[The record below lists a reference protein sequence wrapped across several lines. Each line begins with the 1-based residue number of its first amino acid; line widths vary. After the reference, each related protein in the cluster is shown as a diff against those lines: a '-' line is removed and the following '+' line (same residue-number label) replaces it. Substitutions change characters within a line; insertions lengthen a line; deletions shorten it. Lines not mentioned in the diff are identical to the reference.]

1 MSASGGMMA
10 KSTKLTE
17 LTIKETSG
25 VDHPAHLHEG
35 WLVMKS
41 EDDLDISL
49 DQVINPDSQENTV
62 ELNATP
68 EVEDVVEEATEVEA
82 APEMVTEATPVLASV
97 DGPDHT
103 EVQKELTDL
112 RKQFDMANGAHRELV
127 EERELE
133 KAATASHQWAIL
145 PGLNPVDFAKVLVRL
160 RAADQEVAKEIEAVL
175 SASSVALSEAGVFTE
190 LGSDSDDGAMDAFGR
205 IEKAA
210 QTLLDNG
217 EVTSIAKGI
226 TLVAE
231 RNPSLYNDYINERAG
246 S

>member
-1 MSASGGMMA
+1 MA

-35 WLVMKS
+35 WMVMKS
-41 EDDLDISL
+41 EEDLDTAF
-49 DQVINPDSQENTV
+49 DQIINPDSQENTV
-62 ELNATP
+62 ELEATP
-68 EVEDVVEEATEVEA
+68 EVEDVIEEATEVDP
-82 APEMVTEATPVLASV
+82 APEMETEATPVAASV
-97 DGPDHT
+97 DGPDQT

-112 RKQFDMANGAHRELV
+112 RKQLDMAKEAHRELV

-133 KAATASHQWAIL
+133 KATTASHQWAIL

-160 RAADQEVAKEIEAVL
+160 RSADQEVAKEIEAIL
-175 SASSVALSEAGVFTE
+175 NASSVALSEAGVFTE
-190 LGSDSDDGAMDAFGR
+190 LGAEGDDDGAMDAYGR

-210 QTLLDNG
+210 QALVDSG
-217 EVTSIAKGI
+217 EVTSLAKGI

-231 RNPSLYNDYINERAG
+231 RDPSLYNAYINEKAG
-246 S
+246 

>member
-1 MSASGGMMA
+1 MPR
-10 KSTKLTE
+10 STKLTE

-35 WLVMKS
+35 WMVMKS
-41 EDDLDISL
+41 EEDLDTSL

-68 EVEDVVEEATEVEA
+68 EVEDVIEEATEVEA
-82 APEMVTEATPVLASV
+82 APEMVTEATPVAASV
-97 DGPDHT
+97 DGPDQT
-103 EVQKELTDL
+103 EVQKEITDL
-112 RKQFDMANGAHRELV
+112 RKELELAKEAHRELI

-133 KAATASHQWAIL
+133 KAASAAHQWAIL

-160 RAADQEVAKEIEAVL
+160 RAADQEVAKEVEAIL

-190 LGSDSDDGAMDAFGR
+190 LGAEGDEDGAMDAFGR

-210 QTLLDNG
+210 QALVDSG
-217 EVTSIAKGI
+217 EATSVAKGI
-226 TLVAE
+226 ALITE
-231 RNPSLYNDYINERAG
+231 RNPELYNDYLNEKRG
-246 S
+246 

>member
-1 MSASGGMMA
+1 MP

-25 VDHPAHLHEG
+25 VDHPAHLHEC
-35 WLVMKS
+35 WLVMKA
-41 EDDLDISL
+41 EDLDNTL
-49 DQVINPDSQENTV
+49 DQIIEPDSQENTV

-68 EVEDVVEEATEVEA
+68 EVEDVIEEATEVEA
-82 APEMVTEATPVLASV
+82 APEMVTEATPVAASV
-97 DGPDHT
+97 DGPDET
-103 EVQKELTDL
+103 EVQKEITDL
-112 RKQFDMANGAHRELV
+112 RKELDLAKEAHRALV

-133 KAATASHQWAIL
+133 KAATSAHQWAIL

-160 RAADQEVAKEIEAVL
+160 RAADQEVAKEIEAIL

-190 LGSDSDDGAMDAFGR
+190 LGAEGDEDGAMDAFGR

-210 QTLLDNG
+210 QALVDSG
-217 EVTSIAKGI
+217 EATSLAKGI

-231 RNPSLYNDYINERAG
+231 RNPSLYNDYINEKAG
-246 S
+246 

>member
-1 MSASGGMMA
+1 MP
-10 KSTKLTE
+10 KSVKLTE
-17 LTIKETSG
+17 LAIKETSG

-41 EDDLDISL
+41 DDELETTL
-49 DQVINPDSQENTV
+49 DQIIDNPDSQEKAV

-68 EVEDVVEEATEVEA
+68 EVEDVIEEATEVEA
-82 APEMVTEATPVLASV
+82 APEMVTEATPVAASV
-97 DGPDHT
+97 DGPDQT

-112 RKQFDMANGAHRELV
+112 RKELDLAKEAHRELI

-160 RAADQEVAKEIEAVL
+160 RAADQEVAKEVEAIL

-190 LGSDSDDGAMDAFGR
+190 LGAEGDEDGAMDAFGR

-210 QTLLDNG
+210 QALVDSG
-217 EVTSIAKGI
+217 EASSVAKGI
-226 TLVAE
+226 SLVAE
-231 RNPSLYNDYINERAG
+231 RNPSLYNDYLNEKRG
-246 S
+246 

>member
-1 MSASGGMMA
+1 MA

-35 WLVMKS
+35 WMVMKS
-41 EDDLDISL
+41 EEDLDLSL
-49 DQVINPDSQENTV
+49 DQIIEPDSQENTV

-68 EVEDVVEEATEVEA
+68 EVEEVTEEATEV
-82 APEMVTEATPVLASV
+82 APAEEVEATPVAASV
-97 DGPDHT
+97 DGPDQT
-103 EVQKELTDL
+103 EVQKEITDL
-112 RKQFDMANGAHRELV
+112 RKELELAKEAHRELI

-133 KAATASHQWAIL
+133 KAATAAHQWAIL

-160 RAADQEVAKEIEAVL
+160 RAADQEVAKEVEAIL

-190 LGSDSDDGAMDAFGR
+190 LGAEGDEDGAMDAFGR

-210 QTLLDNG
+210 QALVDSG
-217 EVTSIAKGI
+217 EASSVAKGI
-226 TLVAE
+226 SLVAE
-231 RNPSLYNDYINERAG
+231 RNPSLYNDYLNEKRG
-246 S
+246 

>member
-1 MSASGGMMA
+1 MA

-68 EVEDVVEEATEVEA
+68 EVEDVIEEATEVEA
-82 APEMVTEATPVLASV
+82 APEMATEATPVAASV
-97 DGPDHT
+97 DGPDQT

-112 RKQFDMANGAHRELV
+112 RKQLDLAKEAHRELV

-190 LGSDSDDGAMDAFGR
+190 LGAEGDEDGAMDAYGR

-210 QTLLDNG
+210 QTLLENG
-217 EVTSIAKGI
+217 EVTSLAKGI

-231 RNPSLYNDYINERAG
+231 RDPSLYNDYINERAG

>member
-1 MSASGGMMA
+1 MP

-35 WLVMKS
+35 WLVMKA
-41 EDDLDISL
+41 EDLDNTL
-49 DQVINPDSQENTV
+49 DQIIEPDSQENTV

-68 EVEDVVEEATEVEA
+68 EVEDVIEEATEVEA
-82 APEMVTEATPVLASV
+82 APEMVTEATPVAASV
-97 DGPDHT
+97 DGPDET
-103 EVQKELTDL
+103 EVQKEITDL
-112 RKQFDMANGAHRELV
+112 RKELDLAKEAHRALV

-133 KAATASHQWAIL
+133 KAATSAHQWAIL

-160 RAADQEVAKEIEAVL
+160 RAADQEVAKEIEAIL

-190 LGSDSDDGAMDAFGR
+190 LGAEGDEDGAMDAFGR

-210 QTLLDNG
+210 QALVDSG
-217 EVTSIAKGI
+217 EATSLAKGI

-231 RNPSLYNDYINERAG
+231 RNPSLYNDYINEKAG
-246 S
+246 

>member
-1 MSASGGMMA
+1 MA

-35 WLVMKS
+35 WMVMKS
-41 EDDLDISL
+41 EDLDIAL
-49 DQVINPDSQENTV
+49 DQIIEPDSQENTV

-68 EVEDVVEEATEVEA
+68 EVEDVIEEATEVEA
-82 APEMVTEATPVLASV
+82 APEMVTEATPVAASV
-97 DGPDHT
+97 DGPDQT
-103 EVQKELTDL
+103 EVQKEITDL
-112 RKQFDMANGAHRELV
+112 RKELELAKEAHRELI

-133 KAATASHQWAIL
+133 KAATAAHQWAIL

-160 RAADQEVAKEIEAVL
+160 RAADHEVAKEVEAIL

-190 LGSDSDDGAMDAFGR
+190 LGAEGDEDGAMDAFGR

-210 QTLLDNG
+210 QALVDSG
-217 EVTSIAKGI
+217 EASSVAKGI
-226 TLVAE
+226 SLVAE
-231 RNPSLYNDYINERAG
+231 RNPSLYNDYLNEKRG
-246 S
+246 

>member
-1 MSASGGMMA
+1 MA
-10 KSTKLTE
+10 KATQLTE

-35 WLVMKS
+35 WMVMKS
-41 EDDLDISL
+41 EDDLDTALNQI
-49 DQVINPDSQENTV
+49 IEPDSQENTV

-68 EVEDVVEEATEVEA
+68 EVEEATEEATEV
-82 APEMVTEATPVLASV
+82 APAEQVEATPVAASV
-97 DGPDHT
+97 DGPDET

-112 RKQFDMANGAHRELV
+112 RKELELAKEAHRELI

-133 KAATASHQWAIL
+133 KAASAAHQWAIL

-160 RAADQEVAKEIEAVL
+160 RAADQEVAKEVEAIL

-190 LGSDSDDGAMDAFGR
+190 LGAEGDEDGAMDAFGR

-210 QTLLDNG
+210 QALVDSG
-217 EVTSIAKGI
+217 EATSVAKGI
-226 TLVAE
+226 ALITE
-231 RNPSLYNDYINERAG
+231 RNPELYNDYLNEKRG
-246 S
+246 

>member
-1 MSASGGMMA
+1 MP

-35 WLVMKS
+35 WLVMKA
-41 EDDLDISL
+41 EDLDNTL
-49 DQVINPDSQENTV
+49 DQIIEPDSQENTV

-68 EVEDVVEEATEVEA
+68 EVEDVIEEATEVEA
-82 APEMVTEATPVLASV
+82 APEMVTEATPVAASV
-97 DGPDHT
+97 DGPDET
-103 EVQKELTDL
+103 EVQKEITDL
-112 RKQFDMANGAHRELV
+112 RKELELAKEAHRELI

-133 KAATASHQWAIL
+133 KVASAAHQWAIL

-160 RAADQEVAKEIEAVL
+160 RAADQEVAKEIEAIL

-190 LGSDSDDGAMDAFGR
+190 LGAEGDEDGAMDAFGR

-210 QTLLDNG
+210 QALVDSG
-217 EVTSIAKGI
+217 EATSLAKGI

-231 RNPSLYNDYINERAG
+231 RNPSLYNDYINEKAG
-246 S
+246 

>member
-1 MSASGGMMA
+1 MP

-25 VDHPAHLHEG
+25 VDHPAHLHEC
-35 WLVMKS
+35 WLVMKA
-41 EDDLDISL
+41 EDLDNTL
-49 DQVINPDSQENTV
+49 DQIIEPDSQENTV

-68 EVEDVVEEATEVEA
+68 DVVDVIEEATEVDA
-82 APEMVTEATPVLASV
+82 APEMVTEATPVAASV
-97 DGPDHT
+97 DGPDET
-103 EVQKELTDL
+103 EVQKEITDL
-112 RKQFDMANGAHRELV
+112 RKELDLAKEAHRALV

-133 KAATASHQWAIL
+133 KAATSAHQWAIL

-160 RAADQEVAKEIEAVL
+160 RAADQEVAKEIEAIL

-190 LGSDSDDGAMDAFGR
+190 LGAEGDEDGAMDAFGR

-210 QTLLDNG
+210 QALVDSG
-217 EVTSIAKGI
+217 EATSLAKGI

-231 RNPSLYNDYINERAG
+231 RNPSLYNDYINEKAG
-246 S
+246 

>member
-1 MSASGGMMA
+1 MA

-35 WLVMKS
+35 WMVMKS
-41 EDDLDISL
+41 EEDLDTAF
-49 DQVINPDSQENTV
+49 DQIINPDSQENTV
-62 ELNATP
+62 ELEATP
-68 EVEDVVEEATEVEA
+68 EVEDVIEEATEVDP
-82 APEMVTEATPVLASV
+82 APEMETEATPVAASV
-97 DGPDHT
+97 DGPDQT

-112 RKQFDMANGAHRELV
+112 RKQLDMAKEAHRELV

-133 KAATASHQWAIL
+133 KATTASHQWAIL

-160 RAADQEVAKEIEAVL
+160 RSAAQEVAKEIEAIL
-175 SASSVALSEAGVFTE
+175 NASSVALSEAGVFTE
-190 LGSDSDDGAMDAFGR
+190 LGAEGDEDGAMDAYGR

-210 QTLLDNG
+210 QALVDSG
-217 EVTSIAKGI
+217 EVTSLAKGI

-231 RNPSLYNDYINERAG
+231 RDPSLYNDYINEKAG
-246 S
+246 

>member
-1 MSASGGMMA
+1 MA

-35 WLVMKS
+35 WMVMKS
-41 EDDLDISL
+41 EEDLDLSL
-49 DQVINPDSQENTV
+49 DQIIEPDSQENTV

-68 EVEDVVEEATEVEA
+68 EVEEVTEEATEV
-82 APEMVTEATPVLASV
+82 APAEEVEATPVAASV
-97 DGPDHT
+97 DGPDQT
-103 EVQKELTDL
+103 EVQKEITDL
-112 RKQFDMANGAHRELV
+112 RKELELAKEAHRELI

-133 KAATASHQWAIL
+133 KAASAAHEWAIL

-160 RAADQEVAKEIEAVL
+160 RAADQEVAKEVEAIL

-190 LGSDSDDGAMDAFGR
+190 LGAEGDEDGAMDAFGR

-210 QTLLDNG
+210 QALVDSG
-217 EVTSIAKGI
+217 EASSVAKGI
-226 TLVAE
+226 SLVAE
-231 RNPSLYNDYINERAG
+231 RNPSLYNDYLNEKRG
-246 S
+246 

>member
-1 MSASGGMMA
+1 MA

-35 WLVMKS
+35 WMVMKS
-41 EDDLDISL
+41 EEDLDLSL
-49 DQVINPDSQENTV
+49 DQIIEPDSQENTV

-68 EVEDVVEEATEVEA
+68 EVEEVTEEATEV
-82 APEMVTEATPVLASV
+82 APAEEVEATPVAASV
-97 DGPDHT
+97 DGPDQT
-103 EVQKELTDL
+103 EVQKEITAL
-112 RKQFDMANGAHRELV
+112 RKELELAKEAHRELI

-133 KAATASHQWAIL
+133 KAASAAHQWAIL

-160 RAADQEVAKEIEAVL
+160 RAADQEVAKEVEAIL

-190 LGSDSDDGAMDAFGR
+190 LGAEGDEDGAMDAFGR

-210 QTLLDNG
+210 QALVDSG
-217 EVTSIAKGI
+217 EASSVAKGI
-226 TLVAE
+226 SLVAE
-231 RNPSLYNDYINERAG
+231 RNPSLYNDYLNEKRG
-246 S
+246 

>member
-1 MSASGGMMA
+1 MA

-35 WLVMKS
+35 WMVMKS
-41 EDDLDISL
+41 EEDLDTAF
-49 DQVINPDSQENTV
+49 DQIINPDSQENTV
-62 ELNATP
+62 ELEATP
-68 EVEDVVEEATEVEA
+68 EVEHVIEEATEVDP
-82 APEMVTEATPVLASV
+82 APEMETEATPVLASV

-112 RKQFDMANGAHRELV
+112 RKQLDMAKEAHRELV

-133 KAATASHQWAIL
+133 KATTASHQWAIL

-160 RAADQEVAKEIEAVL
+160 RSADQEVAKEIEAIL
-175 SASSVALSEAGVFTE
+175 NASSVALSEAGVFTE
-190 LGSDSDDGAMDAFGR
+190 LGAEGDEDGAMDAYGR

-210 QTLLDNG
+210 QALVDSG
-217 EVTSIAKGI
+217 EVTSLAKGI

-231 RNPSLYNDYINERAG
+231 RDPSLYNDYINEKAG
-246 S
+246 

>member
-1 MSASGGMMA
+1 MA

-35 WLVMKS
+35 WMVMKS

-49 DQVINPDSQENTV
+49 DQVIDPDSQENNV
-62 ELNATP
+62 ELTATP
-68 EVEDVVEEATEVEA
+68 EVEEVIEEATEVEA
-82 APEMVTEATPVLASV
+82 APEMETEATTVAASV

-112 RKQFDMANGAHRELV
+112 KKELDLIKEANRSLV
-127 EERELE
+127 EERQLE

-160 RAADQEVAKEIEAVL
+160 RAADGEVAKEIEEIL
-175 SASSVALSEAGVFTE
+175 SASSVALAEAGIFTE
-190 LGSDSDDGAMDAFGR
+190 LGAEGDEDGAMDAYGR

-210 QTLLDNG
+210 QALVDAG
-217 EVTSIAKGI
+217 ETSSIAKAI
-226 TLVAE
+226 SLVAE
-231 RNPSLYNDYINERAG
+231 RDPSLYNEYVNEKRGA
-246 S
+246 

>member
-1 MSASGGMMA
+1 MA
-10 KSTKLTE
+10 KATKLTE

-35 WLVMKS
+35 WMVMKS
-41 EDDLDISL
+41 EDDLDTALNQI
-49 DQVINPDSQENTV
+49 IEPDSQENTV

-68 EVEDVVEEATEVEA
+68 EVEEATEEATEV
-82 APEMVTEATPVLASV
+82 APAEQVEATPVAASV
-97 DGPDHT
+97 DGPAET

-112 RKQFDMANGAHRELV
+112 RKELELAKEAHRELI

-133 KAATASHQWAIL
+133 KAASAAHQWAIL

-160 RAADQEVAKEIEAVL
+160 RAADQEVAKEVEAIL

-190 LGSDSDDGAMDAFGR
+190 LGAEGDEDGAMDAFGR

-210 QTLLDNG
+210 QALVDSG
-217 EVTSIAKGI
+217 EATSVAKGI
-226 TLVAE
+226 ALITE
-231 RNPSLYNDYINERAG
+231 RNPELYNDYLNEKRG
-246 S
+246 

>member
-1 MSASGGMMA
+1 MP

-35 WLVMKS
+35 WLVMKA
-41 EDDLDISL
+41 EDLDNTL
-49 DQVINPDSQENTV
+49 DQIIEPDSQENTV

-82 APEMVTEATPVLASV
+82 APEMVTEATPVAASV
-97 DGPDHT
+97 DGPDET

-112 RKQFDMANGAHRELV
+112 RKELDLAKAAHRELI

-133 KAATASHQWAIL
+133 KAATAAHQWAIL

-160 RAADQEVAKEIEAVL
+160 RAADQEVAKEVEAIL

-190 LGSDSDDGAMDAFGR
+190 LGTEGDEDGAMDAFGR

-210 QTLLDNG
+210 QALVDSG
-217 EVTSIAKGI
+217 EASSVAKGI
-226 TLVAE
+226 ALVAE
-231 RNPSLYNDYINERAG
+231 RNPSLYTDYLNEKRG
-246 S
+246 

>member
-1 MSASGGMMA
+1 MA

-68 EVEDVVEEATEVEA
+68 EVEEVTEEATEV
-82 APEMVTEATPVLASV
+82 APAEEVEATPVAASV
-97 DGPDHT
+97 DGPAQT
-103 EVQKELTDL
+103 EVQKEITDL
-112 RKQFDMANGAHRELV
+112 RKELELAKEAHRELI

-133 KAATASHQWAIL
+133 KAASAAHQWAIL

-160 RAADQEVAKEIEAVL
+160 RAADQEVAKEVEAIL

-190 LGSDSDDGAMDAFGR
+190 LGAEGDEDGAMDAFGR

-210 QTLLDNG
+210 QALVDSG
-217 EVTSIAKGI
+217 EASSVAKGI
-226 TLVAE
+226 SLVAE
-231 RNPSLYNDYINERAG
+231 RNPSLYNDYLNEKRG
-246 S
+246 

>member
-1 MSASGGMMA
+1 MA

-35 WLVMKS
+35 WMVMKS
-41 EDDLDISL
+41 EEDLDLSL
-49 DQVINPDSQENTV
+49 DQIIEPDSQENTV

-68 EVEDVVEEATEVEA
+68 EVEEVTEDATEV
-82 APEMVTEATPVLASV
+82 APAEEVEATPVAASV
-97 DGPDHT
+97 DGPDQT
-103 EVQKELTDL
+103 EVQKEITDL
-112 RKQFDMANGAHRELV
+112 RKELELAKEAHRELI

-133 KAATASHQWAIL
+133 KAASAAHQWAIL

-160 RAADQEVAKEIEAVL
+160 RAADQEVAKEVEAIL

-190 LGSDSDDGAMDAFGR
+190 LGAEGDEDGAMDAFGR

-210 QTLLDNG
+210 QALVDSG
-217 EVTSIAKGI
+217 EASSVAKGI
-226 TLVAE
+226 SLVAE
-231 RNPSLYNDYINERAG
+231 RNPSLYNDYLNEKRG
-246 S
+246 

>member
-1 MSASGGMMA
+1 MA
-10 KSTKLTE
+10 KATKLTE

-35 WLVMKS
+35 WMVMKS
-41 EDDLDISL
+41 EEDLDTAF
-49 DQVINPDSQENTV
+49 DQIINPDSQENTV
-62 ELNATP
+62 ELEATP
-68 EVEDVVEEATEVEA
+68 EVEDVIEEATEVDP
-82 APEMVTEATPVLASV
+82 APEMETEATPVAASV
-97 DGPDHT
+97 DGPDQT

-112 RKQFDMANGAHRELV
+112 RKQLDMAKEAHRELV

-133 KAATASHQWAIL
+133 KATTASHQWAIL

-160 RAADQEVAKEIEAVL
+160 RSADQEVAKEVEAIL

-190 LGSDSDDGAMDAFGR
+190 LGAEGDDDGAMDAYGR

-210 QTLLDNG
+210 QALVDSG
-217 EVTSIAKGI
+217 EVTSLAKGI

-231 RNPSLYNDYINERAG
+231 RDPSLYNAYINEKAG
-246 S
+246 

>member
-1 MSASGGMMA
+1 MP

-35 WLVMKS
+35 WLVMKA
-41 EDDLDISL
+41 EDLDNTL
-49 DQVINPDSQENTV
+49 DQIIEPDSQENTV

-68 EVEDVVEEATEVEA
+68 EVEEATEDATEV
-82 APEMVTEATPVLASV
+82 APAEQVEATPVAASV
-97 DGPDHT
+97 DGPDET

-112 RKQFDMANGAHRELV
+112 RKELELAKEAHRELL

-133 KAATASHQWAIL
+133 KAASAAHQWAIL

-160 RAADQEVAKEIEAVL
+160 RAADQEVAKEVEAIL

-190 LGSDSDDGAMDAFGR
+190 LGAEGDEDGAMDAFGR

-210 QTLLDNG
+210 QALVDSG
-217 EVTSIAKGI
+217 EATSVAKGI
-226 TLVAE
+226 ALITE
-231 RNPSLYNDYINERAG
+231 RNPELYNDYLNEKRG
-246 S
+246 

>member
-1 MSASGGMMA
+1 MA
-10 KSTKLTE
+10 KATKLTE

-35 WLVMKS
+35 WMVMKS
-41 EDDLDISL
+41 EADLATALNQI
-49 DQVINPDSQENTV
+49 IEPDSQENTV

-68 EVEDVVEEATEVEA
+68 EVEEATEEATEV
-82 APEMVTEATPVLASV
+82 APAEQVEATPVAASV
-97 DGPDHT
+97 DGPDET

-112 RKQFDMANGAHRELV
+112 RKELELAKEAHRELI

-133 KAATASHQWAIL
+133 KAASAAHQWAIL

-160 RAADQEVAKEIEAVL
+160 RAADQEVAKEVEAIL

-190 LGSDSDDGAMDAFGR
+190 LGAEGDEDGAMDAFGR

-210 QTLLDNG
+210 QALVDSG
-217 EVTSIAKGI
+217 EATSVAKGI
-226 TLVAE
+226 ALITE
-231 RNPSLYNDYINERAG
+231 RNPELYNDYLNEKRG
-246 S
+246 

>member
-1 MSASGGMMA
+1 MA

-35 WLVMKS
+35 WMVMKS
-41 EDDLDISL
+41 EEDLDLSL
-49 DQVINPDSQENTV
+49 DQIIEPDSQENTV

-68 EVEDVVEEATEVEA
+68 EVEEVTEEATEV
-82 APEMVTEATPVLASV
+82 APAEEVEATPVAASV
-97 DGPDHT
+97 DGPDQT
-103 EVQKELTDL
+103 EVQKEITDL
-112 RKQFDMANGAHRELV
+112 RKELELAKEAHRELI

-133 KAATASHQWAIL
+133 KAASAAHQWAIL

-160 RAADQEVAKEIEAVL
+160 RAADQEVAKEVEAIL

-190 LGSDSDDGAMDAFGR
+190 LGAEGDEDGAMDAFGR

-210 QTLLDNG
+210 QALVDSG
-217 EVTSIAKGI
+217 EATSLAKGI

-231 RNPSLYNDYINERAG
+231 RNPSLYNDYINEKAG
-246 S
+246 